1 MTKTV
6 SQFSKEFDNDGVSI
20 FDGGSSN
27 ALIIGQVY
35 FLAKTVL

>member
-6 SQFSKEFDNDGVSI
+6 SQFSKEFDNDGFSI
-20 FDGGSSN
+20 FDGGLFD
-27 ALIIGQVY
+27 ALFIGQVY